1 MVIVDAFEM
10 IHINHQQANCAS
22 EPSSL
27 FEPFVQLVIEE
38 STVVNA
44 SKAIHRHFFHQCVS
58 LLLQLF
64 FTSTVVDLELHGGL
78 FSLLDHPLQ
87 VDLLHVKEPGN
98 FFRIGGDFLDQDS
111 ELIFV
116 DVEQSVRQP
125 SGSLKFLADVWSQH
139 GGRNFGGQE
148 RNSTDKRMVGGLAI
162 MVVGNGFN
170 DGFRKP
176 PPASQSGPHSGVV
189 KAKGFA
195 FVPTQDAVIISC
207 QLFRVAEAF
216 RIGRLQWEHPNVL
229 QQTSRKSFVR
239 QFMVFG
245 DSIGDPHGN
254 SSRCRGRGG
263 RAAPKANKIK
273 MVLPSA
279 GHVDQ
284 REAQN
289 Q

>member
-98 FFRIGGDFLDQDS
+98 FFRIGGDFW
-111 ELIFV
+111 I
-116 DVEQSVRQP
+116 
-125 SGSLKFLADVWSQH
+125 KT
-139 GGRNFGGQE
+139 RN
-148 RNSTDKRMVGGLAI
+148 
-162 MVVGNGFN
+162 
-170 DGFRKP
+170 
-176 PPASQSGPHSGVV
+176 
-189 KAKGFA
+189 
-195 FVPTQDAVIISC
+195 
-207 QLFRVAEAF
+207 
-216 RIGRLQWEHPNVL
+216 
-229 QQTSRKSFVR
+229 
-239 QFMVFG
+239 
-245 DSIGDPHGN
+245 
-254 SSRCRGRGG
+254 
-263 RAAPKANKIK
+263 
-273 MVLPSA
+273 
-279 GHVDQ
+279 
-284 REAQN
+284 
-289 Q
+289 